1 MNNHFRWEFLETKS
15 FEVSSIII
23 DFHLSI
29 LFSADLYLIIPQMRT
44 QLTKE
49 SALSETSQNSED
61 NVIHVDYLAWIF
73 YIRKKYLSVIKGSH
87 KEMKAGHFT
96 TVFLS
101 LYLSLVLTLLTSF
114 PLPLPP
120 WPISLFDSSL
130 SSDYAVKKSTNA
142 Q

>member
-23 DFHLSI
+23 NFHLSI

-73 YIRKKYLSVIKGSH
+73 YIRKNYLSVIKGITQGNESWPFH
-87 KEMKAGHFT
+87 NSI
-96 TVFLS
+96 S
-101 LYLSLVLTLLTSF
+101 L
-114 PLPLPP
+114 PLPLPCAYSTDIFSSSSP
-120 WPISLFDSSL
+120 SMTHFSLWFFFVQWL
-130 SSDYAVKKSTNA
+130 CC
-142 Q
+142 